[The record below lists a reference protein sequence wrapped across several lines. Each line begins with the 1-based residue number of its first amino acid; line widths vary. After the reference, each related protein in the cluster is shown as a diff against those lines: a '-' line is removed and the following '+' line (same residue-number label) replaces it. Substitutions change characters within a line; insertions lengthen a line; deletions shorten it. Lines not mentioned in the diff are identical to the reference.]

1 MDMSRQRRGGE
12 RLDLKKHGVILV
24 VTVMIAAFLIG
35 SLATAVNSDEE
46 ENPLDALWERLLGL
60 EGDVEEISEDV
71 ATLKEES
78 ELLERVHELE
88 IRLAVLE
95 RCGCDSDC
103 PFPEPD
109 YDSNWISIE
118 QGQSLILTHDLNT
131 TDYFVDLIGRYDTT
145 EAETSDGFITGADNF
160 HTYEFGGDIWYD
172 TLYGT
177 SRMRGI
183 WYIAHEN
190 SIRIDRAAD
199 DPFVDYVRVRIWK
212 LP

>member
-1 MDMSRQRRGGE
+1 MISKERGGE
-12 RLDLKKHGVILV
+12 RLDLKKKHTITIV
-24 VTVMIAAFLIG
+24 VTVMITAFLIG
-35 SLATAVNSDEE
+35 SMATAVNSPLD
-46 ENPLDALWERLLGL
+46 ENPLDKLWERLLGL
-60 EGDVEEISEDV
+60 EGEVDDISDEV

-95 RCGCDSDC
+95 RCGCESEC

-118 QGQSLILTHDLNT
+118 TGQSLTLAHDLDT
-131 TDYFVDLIGRYDTT
+131 TEYFVYLIGRYDTT
-145 EAETSDGFITGADNF
+145 EDETSDGFITDEDNF

-177 SRMRGI
+177 TKMRGI
-183 WYIAHEN
+183 WYVASKN

-199 DPFVDYVRVRIWK
+199 DPFSDYIRVRIWK